1 MQSRRSFITKQ
12 ALRYVHLVSFVCQK
26 HFLRQRMISVDKT
39 IFLGIFIMF
48 MGLIIIQDDSALPPP
63 KKNKKPL
70 KSVYPPTNPHRDSSP
85 QKYFLTLGALGLT
98 TPHLLFTGPEEVEH
112 IILSAA
118 LCENENYRQ
127 NNKTS
132 GHRSRFLSRR
142 RNSNGKCPL
151 HQIKEAE
158 CTSHTHAVTF

>member
-1 MQSRRSFITKQ
+1 
-12 ALRYVHLVSFVCQK
+12 
-26 HFLRQRMISVDKT
+26 MISVDKT

-48 MGLIIIQDDSALPPP
+48 MGLI
-63 KKNKKPL
+63 
-70 KSVYPPTNPHRDSSP
+70 TNPHCDSSP
-85 QKYFLTLGALGLT
+85 RKYFLTLGALGLT

-132 GHRSRFLSRR
+132 GHRSRFLPHR
-142 RNSNGKCPL
+142 RNSYGKCPL

-158 CTSHTHAVTF
+158 CTCMP